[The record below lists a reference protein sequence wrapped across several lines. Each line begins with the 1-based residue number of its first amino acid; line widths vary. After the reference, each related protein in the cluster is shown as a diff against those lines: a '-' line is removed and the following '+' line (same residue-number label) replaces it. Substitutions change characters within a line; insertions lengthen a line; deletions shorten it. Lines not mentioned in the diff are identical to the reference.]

1 MSRNHRKWNPV
12 DLRGFL
18 PKSAVVPDFPSERE
32 PVDRQKEE
40 SEVFCPSPVWG
51 PHECQRCGKVYSHH
65 SGLSRHKRQCEGRLQ
80 ESCGV
85 CGRAFY
91 RSDHYKSHMKHKHG
105 LDVDGS
111 VLPEAS
117 FQNEDK
123 VFAPVSS
130 LCGRGRDPE
139 QRDQFRLDR
148 KFACPRCGREY
159 SQSAGLSRHKRQC
172 EGRAIRRCG
181 VCSRSF
187 YRIDMFREH
196 MSIQHHIAVDL

>member
-1 MSRNHRKWNPV
+1 MAAWVVLRLVNVRLMPHWTLILCPLPSAVYLCVTCIPESPVTKTDLGRRDHGMSRNHRKWSPV

-111 VLPEAS
+111 LLPEAS
-117 FQNEDK
+117 FQWTGHGAVVLREVHTQHGALRNWCK
-123 VFAPVSS
+123 
-130 LCGRGRDPE
+130 L
-139 QRDQFRLDR
+139 R
-148 KFACPRCGREY
+148 KM
-159 SQSAGLSRHKRQC
+159 
-172 EGRAIRRCG
+172 
-181 VCSRSF
+181 
-187 YRIDMFREH
+187 D
-196 MSIQHHIAVDL
+196 VDC